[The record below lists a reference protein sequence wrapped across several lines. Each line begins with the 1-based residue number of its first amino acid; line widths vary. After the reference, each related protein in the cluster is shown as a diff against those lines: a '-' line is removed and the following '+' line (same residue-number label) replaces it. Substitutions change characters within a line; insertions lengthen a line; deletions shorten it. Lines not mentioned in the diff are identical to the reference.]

1 MDADRRDAPAS
12 SSCLLPDAL
21 TLADLLACPLV
32 HQLMRADRI
41 GPEHVL
47 AAIAQARGPASLKE
61 LAA

>member
-1 MDADRRDAPAS
+1 MDAVRREAFAS
-12 SSCLLPDAL
+12 PSCQLPDAL
-21 TLADLLACPLV
+21 TLADLLACPLI

-47 AAIAQARGPASLKE
+47 AAFEQVRGQALLKE

>member
-1 MDADRRDAPAS
+1 MDTVRRDAFAS
-12 SSCLLPDAL
+12 SSCQLPDAL
-21 TLADLLACPLV
+21 TLADLLASPLV

-47 AAIAQARGPASLKE
+47 AAVAQARGPAPLKE

>member
-1 MDADRRDAPAS
+1 MNANRHDAFAS
-12 SSCLLPDAL
+12 SSCQLPDTL

-47 AAIAQARGPASLKE
+47 AAVAQARGPAPLKE
-61 LAA
+61 WAA